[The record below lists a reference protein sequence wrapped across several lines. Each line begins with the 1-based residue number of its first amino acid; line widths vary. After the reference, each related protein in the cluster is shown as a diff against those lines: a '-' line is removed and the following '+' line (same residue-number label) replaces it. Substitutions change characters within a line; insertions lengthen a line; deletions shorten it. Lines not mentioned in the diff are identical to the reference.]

1 VQKHEN
7 AGEIAARNDEPLA
20 GHSVEVHGSKFDIL
34 CHGPDGADLVE
45 ALASCDPTHRSR
57 LRREYCTNCIDFTHT
72 RRPHAA
78 GIPSRHAERRSSPD
92 VAAVAGAQRNRRQ
105 AVIDRVA
112 PMNAIGS
119 AQPNK
124 P

>member
-1 VQKHEN
+1 MRQASHH
-7 AGEIAARNDEPLA
+7 ATPSGE
-20 GHSVEVHGSKFDIL
+20 V
-34 CHGPDGADLVE
+34 C
-45 ALASCDPTHRSR
+45 
-57 LRREYCTNCIDFTHT
+57 
-72 RRPHAA
+72 
-78 GIPSRHAERRSSPD
+78 PD

-105 AVIDRVA
+105 AVIDLVA